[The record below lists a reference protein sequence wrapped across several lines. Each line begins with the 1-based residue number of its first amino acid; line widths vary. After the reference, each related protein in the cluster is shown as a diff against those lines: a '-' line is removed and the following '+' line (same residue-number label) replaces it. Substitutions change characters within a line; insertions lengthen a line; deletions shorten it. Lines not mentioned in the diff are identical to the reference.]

1 MSGKFEYVVIDDRS
15 KEEKLKDKLNEA
27 KEKVSEKA
35 GEAINW
41 TKNNWQAVLA
51 GAAVAIPLATSA
63 VKLVKSLKGSA
74 ADKHEERMKNCYYDP
89 STGLHWDLKRMLNN
103 SERIELMQRKRDGE
117 YTEDIL
123 MDMKLLKK

>member
-1 MSGKFEYVVIDDRS
+1 MSGKFEYVVVDDRT

-35 GEAINW
+35 SEAINW
-41 TKNNWQAVLA
+41 AKNNWQAVLA

-74 ADKHEERMKNCYYDP
+74 ADRHEERMKNCYYDP
-89 STGLHWDLKRMLNN
+89 STGLHWDLKRMLSN
-103 SERIELMQRKRDGE
+103 SERIELMKRKRDGE

>member
-1 MSGKFEYVVIDDRS
+1 MSGKFEYVVVDDRT

-41 TKNNWQAVLA
+41 TKDNWQAVLA

-74 ADKHEERMKNCYYDP
+74 ADRHEDRMKNCYYDP
-89 STGLHWDLKRMLNN
+89 STGLHWDLKRMLSN

>member
-1 MSGKFEYVVIDDRS
+1 MSGKFEYVVVDDRT

-35 GEAINW
+35 SEAINW
-41 TKNNWQAVLA
+41 TKDNWQAVLA

-89 STGLHWDLKRMLNN
+89 STGLHWDLKRMLSN
-103 SERIELMQRKRDGE
+103 SERIELMKRKRDGE

>member
-1 MSGKFEYVVIDDRS
+1 MSGKFEYVVVDDRT

-35 GEAINW
+35 SEAINW
-41 TKNNWQAVLA
+41 TKDNWQAVLA

-74 ADKHEERMKNCYYDP
+74 SDRHEDRMKNCYYDP
-89 STGLHWDLKRMLNN
+89 STGLHWDLKRMLSN
-103 SERIELMQRKRDGE
+103 SERIELMKRKRDGE

>member
-1 MSGKFEYVVIDDRS
+1 MSGKFEYVVVDDRT

-27 KEKVSEKA
+27 KVKVSEKA
-35 GEAINW
+35 SEAINW
-41 TKNNWQAVLA
+41 TKENWQAVLA

-89 STGLHWDLKRMLNN
+89 STGLHWDLKRMLSN
-103 SERIELMQRKRDGE
+103 SERIELMKRKRDGE

-123 MDMKLLKK
+123 MDMNLLKK

>member
-1 MSGKFEYVVIDDRS
+1 MSGKFEYVVVDDRS
-15 KEEKLKDKLNEA
+15 KEEKLKDKLNET

-35 GEAINW
+35 SEAINW

-74 ADKHEERMKNCYYDP
+74 ADRHEDRMKNCYYDP
-89 STGLHWDLKRMLNN
+89 STGLHWDLKRMLSN
-103 SERIELMQRKRDGE
+103 SERIELMKRKRDGE

>member
-1 MSGKFEYVVIDDRS
+1 MSGKFEYVVVDDRS

-35 GEAINW
+35 SEAINW

-74 ADKHEERMKNCYYDP
+74 ADRHEERMKNCYYDP
-89 STGLHWDLKRMLNN
+89 STGLHWDLKRMLSN

>member
-1 MSGKFEYVVIDDRS
+1 MSGKFEYVVVDDRT

-27 KEKVSEKA
+27 KVKVSEKA
-35 GEAINW
+35 SEAINW

-89 STGLHWDLKRMLNN
+89 STGLHWDLKRMLSN
-103 SERIELMQRKRDGE
+103 SERIELMKRKRDGE

>member
-35 GEAINW
+35 SEAINW
-41 TKNNWQAVLA
+41 TKDNWQAVLA

-74 ADKHEERMKNCYYDP
+74 ADRHEDRMKNCYYDP
-89 STGLHWDLKRMLNN
+89 STGLHWDLKRMLSN

>member
-1 MSGKFEYVVIDDRS
+1 MSGRFGYVVIDDRS

-35 GEAINW
+35 SEAINW
-41 TKNNWQAVLA
+41 TKDNWQAVLA

-74 ADKHEERMKNCYYDP
+74 ADRHEDRMKNCYYDP
-89 STGLHWDLKRMLNN
+89 STGLHWDLKRMPSN
-103 SERIELMQRKRDGE
+103 SERIELMKRKRDGE

>member
-1 MSGKFEYVVIDDRS
+1 MSGKFEYVVVDDRT

-27 KEKVSEKA
+27 KEKVSEKTS
-35 GEAINW
+35 EAINW
-41 TKNNWQAVLA
+41 TKDNWQAVLA

-63 VKLVKSLKGSA
+63 VKLAKSLKGSA
-74 ADKHEERMKNCYYDP
+74 ADRHEDRMKNCYYDP
-89 STGLHWDLKRMLNN
+89 STGLHWDLKRMLSN
-103 SERIELMQRKRDGE
+103 SERIELMKRKRDGE

>member
-1 MSGKFEYVVIDDRS
+1 MSGKFEYVVVDDRT

-74 ADKHEERMKNCYYDP
+74 LDRHEERMKNCYYDP
-89 STGLHWDLKRMLNN
+89 STGLHWDLKRMLSN

>member
-41 TKNNWQAVLA
+41 TKENWQAVLA

-89 STGLHWDLKRMLNN
+89 STGLHWDLKRMLSN

>member
-35 GEAINW
+35 SEAINW
-41 TKNNWQAVLA
+41 TKDNWQAVLA

-74 ADKHEERMKNCYYDP
+74 ADRHEDRMKNCYYDP
-89 STGLHWDLKRMLNN
+89 STGLHWDLKRMLSN

-123 MDMKLLKK
+123 MDMKLLKR

>member
-27 KEKVSEKA
+27 KVKISEKA
-35 GEAINW
+35 SEAINW
-41 TKNNWQAVLA
+41 TKDNWQAVLA

-63 VKLVKSLKGSA
+63 VKLVRSLKGSA

-89 STGLHWDLKRMLNN
+89 STGLHWDLKRMLSN
-103 SERIELMQRKRDGE
+103 SERIELMKRKRDGE

>member
-1 MSGKFEYVVIDDRS
+1 MSGRFEYVVIDDRS

-35 GEAINW
+35 SEAINW
-41 TKNNWQAVLA
+41 TKDNWQAVLA

-74 ADKHEERMKNCYYDP
+74 ADRHEDRMKNCYYDP
-89 STGLHWDLKRMLNN
+89 STGLHWDLKRMLSN

>member
-1 MSGKFEYVVIDDRS
+1 MSGKFEYVVVDDRT

-35 GEAINW
+35 SEAINW
-41 TKNNWQAVLA
+41 TKDNWQAVLA

-89 STGLHWDLKRMLNN
+89 STGLHWDLKRMLSN